1 MESEKGDFMEQNSFF
16 WLVPQGGQPSL
27 PLKKGES
34 AAFDFIQCFDG
45 RFSYDVWVYGL
56 MERDVN
62 LGLALDGQALYSSM
76 RLQASGEKCW
86 RQLGNLQATKGEHRA
101 VVSAVNRD
109 CVLEGL
115 LICRSTDY
123 VQGGMATQHLPLIAA
138 GGDILALLQ
147 EAGLLEQQREKDAEK
162 TARLKRLDK
171 YGFLERFDQDASEGR
186 CRCGVPMGGI
196 GAGKIELD
204 SEGVLTAIT
213 INNNCEVPVYKTR
226 GSFFGAWAR
235 PVPGGTQ
242 VDAVGET
249 QGSAAKNAAA
259 EPAAMLLQTADPG
272 GTGLPLADS
281 IDFQGRFPRAKLVY
295 YKEGF
300 PAQICLRAFSGL
312 VPYDQKESSLPAVTY
327 EFTVE
332 NPTEQELEA
341 AVLFSFENLI
351 GTGGSMAYQ
360 SKNPDYAPTFIMN
373 SWNPGY
379 VWCDRRG
386 NRQRAFSLEGR
397 EGIFFD
403 TAGGDH
409 GDPAS
414 LGDYTLLCAESGSD
428 VEISRAESFD
438 VWKDTKKI
446 WTDFARD
453 GVLGSM
459 CAEGTEECGT
469 ARDRTSCAPD
479 GHCAETAFLCGT
491 EDIYPAGAMAAK
503 VRLKPHERRKITFIF
518 AWNMPCYPDVSGKDM
533 GVYYSNFFSSS
544 REAALYMDKNRQR
557 IYEGT
562 TAFERYLAK
571 STLPEWLQEKL
582 INDRFPIYTCSWF
595 TKDGKF
601 SINEAPAGMMGCL
614 GTMDQRL
621 ACNSLYTNFYP
632 ALDDK
637 ELTLFADV
645 QGEDGSISHDLGFGE
660 FAEGPRKGNWSDLCS
675 SFILQVYKH
684 YLYTGNRAF
693 LERMYGNVK
702 RAVSYQLSTDDDQNG
717 IPDVGAGRG
726 TTYDTYHWY
735 GTSAFVASLWI
746 AELAVCER
754 MALALEDADFAAEC
768 SARRKQACEQ
778 MEKELWTDRYPFGG
792 YYKNYHDALGGR
804 VSENCFIA
812 QLAGEWFADLMDVES
827 GLTKERVKE
836 ALGTIYERNVDI
848 RDIVIMNDETTPEGD
863 FYGFGYTFL
872 QYDEVYYGCLAIYR
886 DMIREGMRIFEK
898 VWQRTKDAQW
908 NIGLTYYTDGRF
920 CGLPY
925 YMTNPASL
933 FLLEA
938 LSGWMPDAANGVLK
952 IFPHTQDGRLV
963 LPLFS
968 PRLWLMLD
976 YEKKDGRAV
985 YGLEVLRLPDKSA
998 AGDAEKPLGFATL
1011 VLRADFAVGRALVE
1025 GSAAAFV
1032 QDKNRVTL
1040 QKTFVPAAGEKMV
1053 VVLEEE

>member
-1 MESEKGDFMEQNSFF
+1 MEQNSFF
-16 WLVPQGGQPSL
+16 WLVPRCGQPSL
-27 PLKKGES
+27 TLKKGEE

-56 MERDVN
+56 MEQDVN
-62 LGLALDGQALYSSM
+62 LGLSLDGQVLYSSM
-76 RLQASGEKCW
+76 RLQASGQKCW

-101 VVSAVNRD
+101 LVRAVNRD

-115 LICRSTDY
+115 LICRNAGY
-123 VQGGMATQHLPLIAA
+123 VQDGTATAHLPLIAC
-138 GGDILALLQ
+138 GRDILQVLQ
-147 EAGLLEQQREKDAEK
+147 EAGLLEQQRETAEEK
-162 TARLKRLDK
+162 LSRLKRLDK
-171 YGFLERFDQDASEGR
+171 YGFLERPDQDASEGR

-204 SEGVLTAIT
+204 KEGVLTAIT
-213 INNNCEVPVYKTR
+213 INNNCEVPIYKTR

-235 PVPGGTQ
+235 PVAGG
-242 VDAVGET
+242 
-249 QGSAAKNAAA
+249 S
-259 EPAAMLLQTADPG
+259 AAMLLQTADPG
-272 GTGLPLADS
+272 GTGLPLADA
-281 IDFQGRFPRAKLVY
+281 IDFQGRFPRAGLTY
-295 YKEGF
+295 YKESF
-300 PAQICLRAFSGL
+300 PARISLQAFSGL

-332 NPTEQELEA
+332 NPGEQELEA

-351 GTGGSMAYQ
+351 GTGGSMAFQ

-386 NRQRAFSLEGR
+386 NRQQRISLEGK
-397 EGIFFD
+397 EGILFD
-403 TAGGDH
+403 TVGGDH

-414 LGDYTLLCAESGSD
+414 LGDYTLLCAESGPD
-428 VEISRAESFD
+428 VEISCIESFD
-438 VWKDTKKI
+438 VWKDTGKM
-446 WTDFARD
+446 WEDFALD
-453 GVLGSM
+453 GVLRGAASP
-459 CAEGTEECGT
+459 CGTEEV
-469 ARDRTSCAPD
+469 
-479 GHCAETAFLCGT
+479 
-491 EDIYPAGAMAAK
+491 YPAGAMAAK
-503 VRLKPHERRKITFIF
+503 VRLAPHEQRKIAFIF
-518 AWNMPCYPDVSGKDM
+518 AWNMPCYPDVSGRNM

-544 REAALYMDKNRQR
+544 REAALYMDKNRRR
-557 IYEGT
+557 IYEET
-562 TAFERYLAK
+562 TAFERCLKK
-571 STLPEWLQEKL
+571 SSLPEWLQEKL

-632 ALDDK
+632 ALDDT
-637 ELTLFADV
+637 ELTLFAKV

-693 LERMYGNVK
+693 LERMYENVK
-702 RAVSYQLSTDDDQNG
+702 RAVSYQVSTDDDQNG

-754 MALALEDADFAAEC
+754 MALAMGDGAFAQDC
-768 SARRKQACEQ
+768 KKRRAHACEQ

-812 QLAGEWFADLMDVES
+812 QLAGEWFADLVDVES
-827 GLTKERVKE
+827 GLPKERVRE
-836 ALGTIYERNVDI
+836 ALGTVYERNVDI
-848 RDIVIMNDETTPEGD
+848 RDVVIMNDETTPEGD
-863 FYGFGYTFL
+863 FFGFGYTFL
-872 QYDEVYYGCLAIYR
+872 QYDEVYYGCLAVYR
-886 DMIREGMRIFEK
+886 DLIREGMRVFEK
-898 VWQRTKDAQW
+898 VWQRTKDMQW

-933 FLLEA
+933 FLLDA
-938 LSGWMPDAANGVLK
+938 LSGWLPDAANGVLK
-952 IFPHTQDGRLV
+952 IFPHTPDGRLV
-963 LPLFS
+963 QPLFS
-968 PRLWLMLD
+968 PRIWLMLD
-976 YEKKDGRAV
+976 YEKKDSQAV
-985 YGLEVLRLPDKSA
+985 YGLEVLRLPGEYAAEDGMAAPGLPEILETPGFSA
-998 AGDAEKPLGFATL
+998 L
-1011 VLRADFAVGRALVE
+1011 VLRADFVVRRALVD
-1025 GSAAAFV
+1025 GVAAEFV
-1032 QDKNRVTL
+1032 QDGNRVTL
-1040 QKTFVPAAGEKMV
+1040 RKNFVPAVGEKLV
-1053 VVLEEE
+1053 VVLEGR